1 MKIMDMKMQTQTQ
14 EFNTDLAMMQDIRQT
29 VNIGVSQI
37 QEYKT
42 ETSKRCEEAIEGYRM
57 HVNELEGP
65 QKQMQID
72 VKEMKR

>member
-29 VNIGVSQI
+29 VNIGLSQI

-42 ETSKRCEEAIEGYRM
+42 EMSKRCEEAIEGYRM

-72 VKEMKR
+72 VTEMKR

>member
-1 MKIMDMKMQTQTQ
+1 MQTQTQ

-29 VNIGVSQI
+29 VNIGLSQI

-42 ETSKRCEEAIEGYRM
+42 EMSKRCEEAIEGYRM

-72 VKEMKR
+72 VTEMKR